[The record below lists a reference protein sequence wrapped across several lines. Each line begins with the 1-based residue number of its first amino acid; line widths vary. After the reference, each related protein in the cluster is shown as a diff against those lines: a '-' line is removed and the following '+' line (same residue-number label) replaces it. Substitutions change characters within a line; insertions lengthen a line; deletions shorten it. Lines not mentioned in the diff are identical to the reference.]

1 MNMVG
6 RKKEKA
12 VMESLLE
19 DDKAHMLALIGR
31 RRVGKTFLI
40 RTTYQEHT
48 VFEMTGLK
56 DATLEQQLLNFTF
69 QFNRFF
75 PQMNPLSGLTEWL
88 TAFHKL
94 TDELQKLPKGKKP
107 VLFFDELPWIAGK
120 RSGFIEALAHWWNN
134 WASQQNIL
142 LVVCGS
148 AAAWMID
155 HVVNAKG
162 GLHNRITKLIT
173 LEPFTLSETKEFLL
187 SRDIKMSNY
196 QIVQL
201 YMILGGIPHYLE
213 QVLKGK
219 STVQNI
225 QEICFNRDGALHT
238 EFDNLYSALFDNAQN
253 HIAVI
258 KALASKSKGL
268 DRQEILSKTKITD
281 GGWFSSLLTELETSG
296 FITSL
301 QPLENKKKNTLFRLT
316 DEFTLFYLTFMQ
328 GKRNK
333 GKDYWIKTSQTQAYA
348 IWCGYAFENVCAKHI
363 SEIKTALG
371 IGGIQSE
378 VSSYLHRK
386 NDHYHKGFQI
396 DLLIDRK
403 DDVLSICEMKF
414 YSDEYRITSDYAK
427 KIHTRREGM
436 KALSSP
442 KKHVEIVFISTFG
455 TVDNE
460 QRTDYVDH
468 DLKMDILFNV
478 SSG

>member
-1 MNMVG
+1 MALIG
-6 RKKEKA
+6 RRREKA
-12 VMESLLE
+12 IMESLLQ

-40 RTTYQEHT
+40 RTTYREHI

-56 DATLEQQLLNFTF
+56 DAPLDQQLLNFTF
-69 QFNRFF
+69 QFNQFF
-75 PQMNPLSGLTEWL
+75 PKMNPLTGLTEWL
-88 TAFHKL
+88 TAFQKL
-94 TDELQKLPKGKKP
+94 TEQIQQLAPTIKP

-155 HVVNAKG
+155 HIVNAKG

-173 LEPFTLSETKEFLL
+173 LQPFTLSETKEFLQ
-187 SRDIKMSNY
+187 SREIKMSNY

-201 YMILGGIPHYLE
+201 YMTLGGIPHYLE
-213 QVLKGK
+213 QLQKGK
-219 STVQNI
+219 SAVQNI
-225 QEICFNRDGALHT
+225 QEICFNRNGALNS

-268 DRQEILSKTKITD
+268 DRKEILSKTNIKD

-301 QPLENKKKNTLFRLT
+301 RPLEKKKKDTLFRLT

-328 GKRNK
+328 GKRNT
-333 GKDYWIKTSQTQAYA
+333 DSNYWIGMSQTQEYK

-363 SEIKTALG
+363 SSLKKALG
-371 IGGIQSE
+371 IGGIQAE
-378 VSSYLHRK
+378 VSSFLHRK
-386 NDHYHKGFQI
+386 NDKYHKGFQV

-403 DDVLSICEMKF
+403 DDVLTICEMKF
-414 YSDEYRITSDYAK
+414 YSDEYKITSDYAK

-436 KALSSP
+436 KALNSP
-442 KKHVEIVFISTFG
+442 KKHVEVVFISTFG
-455 TVDNE
+455 VVDNE
-460 QRTDYVDH
+460 QRSDYVDH
-468 DLKMDILFNV
+468 DLKMDVLFNH
-478 SSG
+478 